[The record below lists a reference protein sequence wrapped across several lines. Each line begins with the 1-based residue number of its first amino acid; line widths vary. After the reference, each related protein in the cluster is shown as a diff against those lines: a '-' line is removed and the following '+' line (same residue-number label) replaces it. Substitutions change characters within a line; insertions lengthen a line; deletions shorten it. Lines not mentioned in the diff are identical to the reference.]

1 VLSNTSSIAFSQSSN
16 IITTTTT
23 ATAANNT
30 TTTTPSTT
38 MSAATNT
45 TTNNNTTTALIAK
58 LLANNL
64 ENHLQQAGSI
74 LNVTSKLPQVR
85 NTTYSYLLNETLATL
100 HGIPQN
106 ADVEKREVAKNI
118 LSSTKDFVAV
128 LFILPNGNVYL
139 DEPFS
144 RQVALST
151 TNLSFRDYFQGPIRT
166 NDIYLGNTLTSTSLG
181 QRQANL
187 AVPVYSLKDNSTLAG
202 VWSGAIN
209 FTTLSKELQSF
220 NLTATASGM
229 RAVYLDHNGNKVADS
244 DVDKSRT
251 NPLESFASL
260 ASFKH
265 AAIDGQSGSM
275 IETVDDN
282 NNTKMIVTYQPVKA
296 FHNTWAVLLMQ
307 PVQ

>member
-1 VLSNTSSIAFSQSSN
+1 MSSKLGVSSTIALSVLILCTLVLSNTSSIAFSQSSN

-118 LSSTKDFVAV
+118 LSNNNNV
-128 LFILPNGNVYL
+128 LQLIVFIMPNGNVYL

-209 FTTLSKELQSF
+209 FTTL
-220 NLTATASGM
+220 
-229 RAVYLDHNGNKVADS
+229 
-244 DVDKSRT
+244 
-251 NPLESFASL
+251 
-260 ASFKH
+260 
-265 AAIDGQSGSM
+265 
-275 IETVDDN
+275 
-282 NNTKMIVTYQPVKA
+282 
-296 FHNTWAVLLMQ
+296 
-307 PVQ
+307 